1 MSNWQ
6 LTLFVLLYGF
16 TAWLGFYLLERG
28 WRRWWMRLAGL
39 ALLAYATALALAVL
53 NSYVPATQ
61 TAVQML
67 RLIPLF
73 ILLATLF
80 LLGTVVAI
88 APGFAV
94 WNQRLEQQKRPFT
107 LIWLGL
113 IIYSLGLALLILLPA
128 DSGWRA
134 GTIVGAGVALML
146 VGLGAAIIYAQ
157 DAGQVWY
164 PHMIRS
170 LDYAFFTAVLF
181 GGQIVLAMAFYF
193 GVTFPTLLLLL
204 GVITAAVL
212 VIVFAG
218 PVQTA
223 VDRIAFSHLPQIRHA
238 RFELRAESDAA
249 QLVNPALDL
258 LAMDEATFSQHTR
271 RALSQ
276 LGNLPRLAANPL
288 IFLPLVET
296 RLQADGRE
304 DHTLSRAAEL
314 KAILTESIARL
325 KPPGEAAFGT
335 TAAWR
340 HYNALYFPYVMGL
353 RPYTHRH
360 ISGENGDTA
369 ADQAADWFRSQ
380 VPQRTLYNWQ
390 NDAARL
396 IARDLRERSRQKN

>member
-1 MSNWQ
+1 MSM
-6 LTLFVLLYGF
+6 TLFVLLYGF

-28 WRRWWMRLAGL
+28 WQRWWMRLAGL
-39 ALLAYATALALAVL
+39 ALLAYAVALALAVL
-53 NSYVPATQ
+53 NPYVPSTQ

-67 RLIPLF
+67 RLIPLS

-80 LLGTVVAI
+80 LLGAVVAI
-88 APGFAV
+88 APGFAA

-107 LIWLGL
+107 LIWLSL
-113 IIYSLGLALLILLPA
+113 ILYSLGLALLIFLPA
-128 DSGWRA
+128 ASGWRVWVMA
-134 GTIVGAGVALML
+134 GSGLALL
-146 VGLGAAIIYAQ
+146 LAGLGTAILYAQ
-157 DAGQVWY
+157 DVGQVWY
-164 PHMIRS
+164 PHLIRS

-212 VIVFAG
+212 VIVFVG

-223 VDRIAFSHLPQIRHA
+223 VDHIAFSRLPQIRHA
-238 RFELRAESDAA
+238 RSELRAESDAA
-249 QLVNPALDL
+249 QLVNPSLDL
-258 LAMDEATFSQHTR
+258 LELDEATFTQHTR

-288 IFLPLVET
+288 TYLPLVEM
-296 RLQADGRE
+296 RLQADGHE

-325 KPPGEAAFGT
+325 KPPGDEAFGT

-353 RPYTHRH
+353 RPYTRH
-360 ISGENGDTA
+360 HVSAENGDTPA
-369 ADQAADWFRSQ
+369 AQAADWFRSQ

-396 IARDLRERSRQKN
+396 IARDLRERSRQKI

>member
-1 MSNWQ
+1 MINWQ

-28 WRRWWMRLAGL
+28 WPRWWMRLAGL
-39 ALLAYATALALAVL
+39 ALLAYAAAAALATL
-53 NSYVPATQ
+53 NRYTVSTQ

-80 LLGTVVAI
+80 LLGAVVAI
-88 APGFAV
+88 APGFAA

-107 LIWLGL
+107 LIWISL
-113 IIYSLGLALLILLPA
+113 ILYSLGLALLFLLPA
-128 DSGWRA
+128 ASGWRLWAIA
-134 GTIVGAGVALML
+134 GTGLVLLL
-146 VGLGAAIIYAQ
+146 VGLGTVIIYAQ

-181 GGQIVLAMAFYF
+181 GGQIVLAMVFFF

-223 VDRIAFSHLPQIRHA
+223 VDHIAFSHLPQIRHT
-238 RFELRAESDAA
+238 RSELRAESDAA
-249 QLVNPALDL
+249 QLANPALDL
-258 LAMDEATFSQHTR
+258 LALDEATFTQHTR

-276 LGNLPRLAANPL
+276 LGNLPRLATNPL

-296 RLQADGRE
+296 RLLADGRE

-314 KAILTESIARL
+314 KEVLTESIAQI
-325 KPPGEAAFGT
+325 KPPGEEAFGT

-340 HYNALYFPYVMGL
+340 HYNALYFPYVVGL
-353 RPYTHRH
+353 RPYTRRH
-360 ISGENGDTA
+360 ISAENGDTPA
-369 ADQAADWFRSQ
+369 AQAADWFRSQ

-390 NDAARL
+390 NEAARL
-396 IARDLRERSRQKN
+396 IARDLRERSR